1 MTWRSHLVPALAPR
15 LLALCGTAAAVAAC
29 ICGCN
34 ATAQPRP
41 EPAAPRVTV
50 VVAQRKTLPVLV
62 NPIGTT
68 RALED
73 VTIRARVKG
82 FLKEKHFQDG
92 GLVKPDQLLLVI
104 DPIPYRLQLKEAEA
118 QLQAARATLAKAQ
131 TSKDPEVSKAQVE
144 LDRAQTLLDQVEEKR
159 ARNLLSRRAG
169 SQEDYDKA
177 DAQFRKSTAQ
187 LAADQAKLEQSRT
200 DYDINIDTAKAQVAA
215 AEAAVE
221 DAKVNLGYT
230 EMRAP
235 IAGRIGE
242 LKVKVGNLVGDGQ
255 ATELV
260 TIQQLDPMGLD
271 FRPPARYLPV
281 ATALLP
287 KGLPVKLMVEGDR
300 LHPHAGK
307 AIFIDNTVDST
318 TSTFLMRAEVPNTDG
333 SLLPGQY
340 IRSEMTVGEYVDAV
354 VVPEQAVVEGQEG
367 ARVFVVDSRKK
378 VETVKV
384 KPVDQYRGLRVLES
398 GLEAGQAVV
407 VEGIQLV
414 RPGQVVEPTEVPLEK
429 YIREAE
435 APDTLDRRFLSPITR
450 LPGISP
456 APNSN
461 GTAEKSQPNAVPMPT
476 PKSGTETSPPP
487 KSETKGR

>member
-1 MTWRSHLVPALAPR
+1 
-15 LLALCGTAAAVAAC
+15 
-29 ICGCN
+29 
-34 ATAQPRP
+34 
-41 EPAAPRVTV
+41 

-92 GLVKPDQLLLVI
+92 GQVKPGQLLLVI
-104 DPIPYRLQLKEAEA
+104 DPIPFELQLKQAEA
-118 QLQAARATLAKAQ
+118 QLQAARAALAKAQ
-131 TSKDPEVSKAQVE
+131 SSKDPDVSKAQVE
-144 LDRAQTLLDQVEEKR
+144 LDRAQALLDQVEERR

-177 DAQFRKSTAQ
+177 DAQFKKSTAQ
-187 LAADQAKLEQSRT
+187 LAADEAKLEQSRS
-200 DYDINIDTAKAQVAA
+200 DYDINIDNARAQVAA

-230 EMRAP
+230 RMYAP

-271 FRPPARYLPV
+271 FRPAARYLPY
-281 ATALLP
+281 ATALLAN
-287 KGLPVKLMVEGDR
+287 GLPVKLMVEGDR
-300 LHPHAGK
+300 LHPHVGK
-307 AIFIDNTVDST
+307 AIFIDNTVDTT
-318 TSTFLMRAEVPNTDG
+318 TSTFLMRAEVANPDG

-340 IRSEMTVGEYVDAV
+340 IRAEITVGEYVDAV

-367 ARVFVVDSRKK
+367 ARVFVVSSDKK
-378 VETVKV
+378 VQVAKV
-384 KPVDQYRGLRVLES
+384 KPIDQYHGLRVLES
-398 GLEAGQAVV
+398 GLESGQAVV

-414 RPGQVVEPTEVPLEK
+414 RPDQVVQPTEAPLEQ

-435 APDTLDRRFLSPITR
+435 GPETLDRRFLSPITR
-450 LPGISP
+450 LPG
-456 APNSN
+456 
-461 GTAEKSQPNAVPMPT
+461 SQPNSKENDRSKGTDTKAAPGPP
-476 PKSGTETSPPP
+476 PKAGPEPKAGPGSSPPP
-487 KSETKGR
+487 KSEPKVR

>member
-1 MTWRSHLVPALAPR
+1 MLAV
-15 LLALCGTAAAVAAC
+15 CGTAIVVAMG

-34 ATAQPRP
+34 MTARP
-41 EPAAPRVTV
+41 AAPPAAPRVTV
-50 VVAQRKTLPVLV
+50 VAAQRKTLPVLV

-82 FLKEKHFQDG
+82 FLKEKHFPEG
-92 GLVKPDQLLLVI
+92 GQVKPGQLLLVI
-104 DPIPYRLQLKEAEA
+104 DPIPYELQLKQYEA
-118 QLQAARATLAKAQ
+118 QLQAARAALAKAQ
-131 TSKDPEVSKAQVE
+131 SSKDPEVTKAQVE
-144 LDRAQTLLDQVEEKR
+144 LDGAQTLLDQVEERR

-177 DAQFRKSTAQ
+177 DAQLKKSSAQ
-187 LAADQAKLEQSRT
+187 LAADRAKLEQARA
-200 DYDINIDTAKAQVAA
+200 DYDINIDNAKAQVAEA
-215 AEAAVE
+215 QAAVD
-221 DAKVNLGYT
+221 DARVNLGYT
-230 EMRAP
+230 RMYAP

-271 FRPPARYLPV
+271 FRPSARYLPV

-287 KGLPVKLMVEGDR
+287 RGLPVKLMVEGDR

-307 AIFIDNTVDST
+307 AIFIDNTVDSN
-318 TSTFLMRAEVPNTDG
+318 TSTFLMRAEVSNPDG

-340 IRSEMTVGEYVDAV
+340 IRSEFTVGEYVDAV

-367 ARVFVVDSRKK
+367 SRVFVVDGQDK
-378 VETVKV
+378 VEAAKV

-398 GLEAGQAVV
+398 GVEAGQKVV

-414 RPGQVVEPTEVPLEK
+414 RPGQVVETTEVPLER
-429 YIREAE
+429 YIRDAE

-450 LPGISP
+450 LPGLTPESKEKGPTKGAGPKAEPEPPPRAAPESKAGPASSP
-456 APNSN
+456 AP
-461 GTAEKSQPNAVPMPT
+461 KP
-476 PKSGTETSPPP
+476 
-487 KSETKGR
+487 ETKGR